1 MNNLQLF
8 QNEQFG
14 PIRTVMVDGEPWFVA
29 KDVCEALDYTNV
41 SMALDRL
48 DDDERSKVNLG
59 HLTSEYPKLN
69 LGYSTPENAAG
80 NPNVNI
86 INEPGLYTLILG
98 SRKPEAKAFRRWITH
113 EVLPALRRTGRYG
126 APGSVTQSISEL
138 RAAMDAMQDMLD
150 ELREKIPPRSSVD
163 RALLAQADGKLSPR
177 HFAGNAHARR
187 LLDHDEI
194 SRRITVHLIT
204 SDSTVEEMAEEL
216 GVDKRSVFRWR
227 SGENA
232 PGGERLNRFCELL
245 GCDVTDLLR

>member
-29 KDVCEALDYTNV
+29 KDVCEALDITNSRDAV
-41 SMALDRL
+41 ARL
-48 DDDERSKVNLG
+48 DDDEKGVVSTDTLG
-59 HLTSEYPKLN
+59 GTQELS
-69 LGYSTPENAAG
+69 A
-80 NPNVNI
+80 

-150 ELREKIPPRSSVD
+150 ELREKIPPHSSVD
-163 RALLAQADGKLSPR
+163 RALRAQADGKLSPR

-204 SDSTVEEMAEEL
+204 SDSTVEELADEM

-245 GCDVTDLLR
+245 GCDVADLLR

>member
-14 PIRTVMVDGEPWFVA
+14 TIRTVMVDGEPWFVA
-29 KDVCEALDYTNV
+29 KDVCEALELEDTSKAV
-41 SMALDRL
+41 SRL
-48 DDDERSKVNLG
+48 DDDELTRIKIGSGGQLREVN
-59 HLTSEYPKLN
+59 
-69 LGYSTPENAAG
+69 
-80 NPNVNI
+80 VV
-86 INEPGLYTLILG
+86 NEPGLYTLILG

-126 APGSVTQSISEL
+126 APGNVTQSISEL

-150 ELREKIPPRSSVD
+150 ELREKIPPHSSVD
-163 RALLAQADGKLSPR
+163 RALAAQAQGKLSPR

-204 SDSTVEEMAEEL
+204 SDTTVEEMAEEM

>member
-29 KDVCEALDYTNV
+29 KDVCEALDITNSRDAV
-41 SMALDRL
+41 ARL
-48 DDDERSKVNLG
+48 DDDEKGVVLTDTLG
-59 HLTSEYPKLN
+59 GAQELS
-69 LGYSTPENAAG
+69 A
-80 NPNVNI
+80 V
-86 INEPGLYTLILG
+86 NEPGLYTLILG

-126 APGSVTQSISEL
+126 APGSVTQSITEL

-204 SDSTVEEMAEEL
+204 SDSTVEKMAEEM

>member
-29 KDVCEALDYTNV
+29 KDVCEALDITNSRDAV
-41 SMALDRL
+41 ARL
-48 DDDERSKVNLG
+48 DDDEKGVVLTDTLG
-59 HLTSEYPKLN
+59 GAQELS
-69 LGYSTPENAAG
+69 A
-80 NPNVNI
+80 V
-86 INEPGLYTLILG
+86 NEPGLYTLILG

-150 ELREKIPPRSSVD
+150 ELREKIPPRSSVE
-163 RALLAQADGKLSPR
+163 RALLAKADGKLSPR
-177 HFAGNAHARR
+177 HFAGRGYARR

>member
-29 KDVCEALDYTNV
+29 KDVCEALELGNTSKAV
-41 SMALDRL
+41 DRL
-48 DDDERSKVNLG
+48 DDDELTLLEVRSGGQLREVN
-59 HLTSEYPKLN
+59 
-69 LGYSTPENAAG
+69 
-80 NPNVNI
+80 VV
-86 INEPGLYTLILG
+86 NEPGLYTLILG

-204 SDSTVEEMAEEL
+204 SDSTVEKMAEEM

>member
-163 RALLAQADGKLSPR
+163 RALLAKADGKLSPR

-204 SDSTVEEMAEEL
+204 SDSTVEKMAEEM

>member
-29 KDVCEALDYTNV
+29 KDVCEALDITNSRDAV
-41 SMALDRL
+41 ARL
-48 DDDERSKVNLG
+48 DDDEKGVVSTDTLG
-59 HLTSEYPKLN
+59 GTQELS
-69 LGYSTPENAAG
+69 A
-80 NPNVNI
+80 

-204 SDSTVEEMAEEL
+204 SDSTVEELADEM

>member
-14 PIRTVMVDGEPWFVA
+14 PIRTVMVDGDPWFVA
-29 KDVCEALDYTNV
+29 KDVCEALDITNSRDAV
-41 SMALDRL
+41 ARL
-48 DDDERSKVNLG
+48 DDDEKGVVSTDTLG
-59 HLTSEYPKLN
+59 GTQELS
-69 LGYSTPENAAG
+69 A
-80 NPNVNI
+80 V
-86 INEPGLYTLILG
+86 NEPGLYTLILG

-113 EVLPALRRTGRYG
+113 EVLPALRRTGRYA
-126 APGSVTQSISEL
+126 APGSVTQSVSEL

-150 ELREKIPPRSSVD
+150 ELREKIPPHSSVD
-163 RALLAQADGKLSPR
+163 RALAAQAQGKLSPR
-177 HFAGNAHARR
+177 HFAGRGHARR

-204 SDSTVEEMAEEL
+204 SDTTVEEMAEEM

>member
-29 KDVCEALDYTNV
+29 KDVCEALDITNSRDAV
-41 SMALDRL
+41 ARL
-48 DDDERSKVNLG
+48 DDDEKGVVLTDTLG
-59 HLTSEYPKLN
+59 GAQELS
-69 LGYSTPENAAG
+69 A
-80 NPNVNI
+80 V
-86 INEPGLYTLILG
+86 NEPGLYTLILG

-177 HFAGNAHARR
+177 HFAGNCHARR

-204 SDSTVEEMAEEL
+204 SDSTVEKMAEEM

>member
-29 KDVCEALDYTNV
+29 KDVCEALDITNSRDAV
-41 SMALDRL
+41 ARL
-48 DDDERSKVNLG
+48 DDDEKGVVSTDTLG
-59 HLTSEYPKLN
+59 GTQELS
-69 LGYSTPENAAG
+69 A
-80 NPNVNI
+80 

-204 SDSTVEEMAEEL
+204 SDSTVEKMAEEM

>member
-29 KDVCEALDYTNV
+29 KDVCEALDITNSRDAV
-41 SMALDRL
+41 ARL
-48 DDDERSKVNLG
+48 DDDEKGVVSTDTLG
-59 HLTSEYPKLN
+59 GTQELS
-69 LGYSTPENAAG
+69 A
-80 NPNVNI
+80 

-126 APGSVTQSISEL
+126 APGSVTQSVSEL

-150 ELREKIPPRSSVD
+150 ELREKIPPHSSVD
-163 RALLAQADGKLSPR
+163 RALRAQADGKLSPR

-204 SDSTVEEMAEEL
+204 SDSTVEELADEM

-245 GCDVTDLLR
+245 GCDVADLLR